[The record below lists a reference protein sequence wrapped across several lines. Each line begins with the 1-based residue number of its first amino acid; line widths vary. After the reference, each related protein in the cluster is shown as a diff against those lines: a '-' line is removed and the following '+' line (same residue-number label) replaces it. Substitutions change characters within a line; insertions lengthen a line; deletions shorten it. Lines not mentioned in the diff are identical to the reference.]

1 MNDFATI
8 TPTRGDRVQFLEHCK
23 WQLSRM
29 TVKPG
34 KSYFIDH
41 APKSPEKDL
50 CDRIYY
56 GIALAREDGFDKVYI
71 IEDDDF
77 VPADYFE
84 RMAFLD
90 ADFIGDFRT
99 FYYHLKNNGIDETIH
114 KGRSSLFTTGF
125 RISKLI
131 HFRWPPPN
139 NIFIDIKLWEYAKQR
154 RLKTRFTDS
163 GAVGIKHG
171 LASVVGGIG
180 HKTSIYKRF
189 DTNWQWL
196 KSKVDDQ
203 SLQFYMNVN
212 KQYA

>member
-1 MNDFATI
+1 MNDFCTI
-8 TPTRGDRVQFLEHCK
+8 TPTRGDRPQFLEHCK

-29 TVKPG
+29 TIKPG

-41 APKSPEKDL
+41 TPKSPEKDL
-50 CDRIYY
+50 CDRIFY
-56 GIALAREDGFDKVYI
+56 GVALAREDGFDKCYI

-77 VPADYFE
+77 YLPDYFE
-84 RMAFLD
+84 RMAFLN
-90 ADFIGDFRT
+90 ADFVGDTRT

-114 KGRSSLFTTGF
+114 RGRSSLFTTGF

-139 NIFIDIKLWEYAKQR
+139 NIFIDVRFWEYARNK

-163 GAVGIKHG
+163 GSVGIKHG
-171 LASVVGGIG
+171 YGVTGGIG
-180 HKTSIYKRF
+180 HRERIYKRF
-189 DTNWQWL
+189 DHNWEWL
-196 KSKVDDQ
+196 RSKVDKE
-203 SLQFYMNVN
+203 SLEFYMNVN